1 MKSYLGHSAKL
12 SSLAYEDRLLSC
24 FLFIYLAD
32 GVLRYRCQL
41 LAGEQ
46 SNTQHTNTELTCPLK
61 FIHMSALKTYFSAYK
76 KCISVELS
84 LRNHV
89 FQQRAEKQRVLDPVV
104 SLSSLGELA
113 HENEE
118 LMPIMI
124 RCEVGRYSADFPRQ
138 TILLQSSVILL
149 VLSHGLL
156 HPSQAELS
164 FIVQAPFFSVLK
176 RFSDL

>member
-1 MKSYLGHSAKL
+1 M
-12 SSLAYEDRLLSC
+12 
-24 FLFIYLAD
+24 
-32 GVLRYRCQL
+32 
-41 LAGEQ
+41 
-46 SNTQHTNTELTCPLK
+46 
-61 FIHMSALKTYFSAYK
+61 
-76 KCISVELS
+76 
-84 LRNHV
+84 